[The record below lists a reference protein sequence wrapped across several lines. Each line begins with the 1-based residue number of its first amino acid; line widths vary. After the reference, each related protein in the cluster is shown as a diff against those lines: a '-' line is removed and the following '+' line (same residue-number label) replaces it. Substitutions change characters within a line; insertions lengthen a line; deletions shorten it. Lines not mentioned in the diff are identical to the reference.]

1 MESKMLEV
9 QEVHTYYGRSH
20 ILQGLS
26 LSVGEGEVVCLLGR
40 NGAGKTTTLRSIIGL
55 TPPSWG
61 SIKLMGVEIRGK
73 RPFEICRMGVGY
85 VPQDRRIF
93 PDLTIDENL
102 EVVEHSTQDRWM
114 RERFYEIFADLKR
127 LKGNK
132 GRNLSGGEQSMLA
145 LARALMVN
153 PKLLLL
159 DEPTAGLSPKVVK
172 TIGRLI
178 TAIAKTGL
186 SILIAEQNVKF
197 VLELASRGYIIDKGR
212 ILREGPIE
220 NLFKS
225 EVTILTS

>member
-1 MESKMLEV
+1 MLEV

-61 SIKLMGVEIRGK
+61 SIKLIGVEIRGE
-73 RPFEICRMGVGY
+73 RPFEVCRMGVGY

-93 PDLTIDENL
+93 PDLTVDENL
-102 EVVEHSTQDRWM
+102 EVVEHSTQDGWM
-114 RERFYEIFADLKR
+114 RERVYEIFADLKR

-172 TIGRLI
+172 TIGRFI

-197 VLELASRGYIIDKGR
+197 VLELASRGYIIEKGR
-212 ILREGPIE
+212 ILREGPVE
-220 NLFKS
+220 DLFKGG
-225 EVTILTS
+225 VTILTP